1 MTELESDSP
10 EETERLA
17 GRLAAELAP
26 GDVVLVQGELGSGKT
41 TFVRGAARALGRDKT
56 VRHPET
62 TPTFYYALA
71 VDALVTPESA
81 SAAQVEAGVRG
92 R

>member
-1 MTELESDSP
+1 VTELESDSP

-17 GRLAAELAP
+17 ARVAAALVP

-41 TFVRGAARALGRDKT
+41 TSSAGRHT
-56 VRHPET
+56 RW
-62 TPTFYYALA
+62 
-71 VDALVTPESA
+71 A
-81 SAAQVEAGVRG
+81 SRG